1 MPTALFTGIK
11 TDSYWKSK
19 LGRNYRI
26 AFTKKRGLKSPV
38 FYYHL
43 HAPSYSHTR

>member
-19 LGRNYRI
+19 PGRNYRI
-26 AFTKKRGLKSPV
+26 AFTKNGALKAP
-38 FYYHL
+38 FFITIL
-43 HAPSYSHTR
+43 HAPSYSHAR